1 MLPSIIFRA
10 RIDDCANALLHIF
23 NDGTCIVQLFD
34 LLFFAEGLL
43 MLLGVKLHYTLKL
56 CIND

>member
-34 LLFFAEGLL
+34 LLFFCRVPIDASRS
-43 MLLGVKLHYTLKL
+43 
-56 CIND
+56 

>member
-34 LLFFAEGLL
+34 VLFLQSA
-43 MLLGVKLHYTLKL
+43 Y
-56 CIND
+56 

>member
-34 LLFFAEGLL
+34 LLFFFADYLL
-43 MLLGVKLHYTLKL
+43 MLLGVETTLYLKTL
-56 CIND
+56 Y

>member
-1 MLPSIIFRA
+1 MSIIFRA

-34 LLFFAEGLL
+34 LLFFCRLPIDASGCRN
-43 MLLGVKLHYTLKL
+43 Y
-56 CIND
+56 IIP